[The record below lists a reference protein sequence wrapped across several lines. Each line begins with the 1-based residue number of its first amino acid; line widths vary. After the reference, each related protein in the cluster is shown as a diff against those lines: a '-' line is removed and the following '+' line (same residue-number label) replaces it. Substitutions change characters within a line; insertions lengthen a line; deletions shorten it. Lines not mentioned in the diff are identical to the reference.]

1 MVEEDMVTMATT
13 LDMVTGKNI
22 FHRNYFYIFYLILVN
37 DLFFFYLHKLM
48 SHLMIVCLLISNKFV
63 IEIYPTFTELS
74 YMYMYMVC
82 LFLIL
87 SCNGLYTFIFQQPAF
102 KVVMIIFYITIS
114 FVLCKWV
121 ICSALAA
128 NQFVFTLKVVKL

>member
-22 FHRNYFYIFYLILVN
+22 FHRNYFYIFNLIL

-87 SCNGLYTFIFQQPAF
+87 SCNGLYTFIF
-102 KVVMIIFYITIS
+102 
-114 FVLCKWV
+114 
-121 ICSALAA
+121 
-128 NQFVFTLKVVKL
+128 

>member
-22 FHRNYFYIFYLILVN
+22 FHRNYFYIFYLIL

-63 IEIYPTFTELS
+63 IEIYPTFTELG
-74 YMYMYMVC
+74 YMYMVWF
-82 LFLIL
+82 FLIL
-87 SCNGLYTFIFQQPAF
+87 SCNGLYTFIF
-102 KVVMIIFYITIS
+102 
-114 FVLCKWV
+114 
-121 ICSALAA
+121 
-128 NQFVFTLKVVKL
+128 